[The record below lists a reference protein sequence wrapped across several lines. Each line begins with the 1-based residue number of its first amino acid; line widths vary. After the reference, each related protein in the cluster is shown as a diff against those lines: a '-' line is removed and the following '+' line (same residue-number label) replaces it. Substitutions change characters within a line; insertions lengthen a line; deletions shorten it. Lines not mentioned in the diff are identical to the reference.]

1 MGRKDSQRF
10 SIRKYSFGAAS
21 VLLGTTILAMGA
33 TGVHADEVSTS
44 ATTDTPLSASV
55 LTDSTADPATTVD
68 HSEKQVVYV
77 KEEGN
82 TTVTTSVVTTDSL
95 EDAKASAV
103 KEGVEVEETAPQTHT
118 SLEGAIANNQAQS
131 KEINTVVYD
140 YQKAKEDHKKDVA
153 EYEKAKAEYDAKV
166 AEKAVADKANAA
178 SKAQYDTDQAAYEK
192 GLAKYQADK
201 KPMTQHWMSIILKN

>member
-44 ATTDTPLSASV
+44 AATDTPLSASV
-55 LTDSTADPATTVD
+55 LTDTAADPATTVD
-68 HSEKQVVYV
+68 HSEKQVVSV

-95 EDAKASAV
+95 EDAKTSAV

-118 SLEGAIANNQAQS
+118 SLEGAIADNQAQS
-131 KEINTVVYD
+131 KEINTVVSD
-140 YQKAKEDHKKDVA
+140 YQKAKENHKKGMI
-153 EYEKAKAEYDAKV
+153 KLRLSTMLKWPK
-166 AEKAVADKANAA
+166 KQQLIKQTLLLKH
-178 SKAQYDTDQAAYEK
+178 SMILIKLLMKK
-192 GLAKYQADK
+192 G
-201 KPMTQHWMSIILKN
+201 

>member
-10 SIRKYSFGAAS
+10 SIRKYSFGVAS

-44 ATTDTPLSASV
+44 AATDTPLSASV
-55 LTDSTADPATTVD
+55 LTDTAANPATTVD
-68 HSEKQVVYV
+68 YSEKQVVSV

-95 EDAKASAV
+95 EDAKTSAV

-118 SLEGAIANNQAQS
+118 SLEVLLLTIKLNQ
-131 KEINTVVYD
+131 KRLTRLFRIIRK
-140 YQKAKEDHKKDVA
+140 QKKTTKK
-153 EYEKAKAEYDAKV
+153 
-166 AEKAVADKANAA
+166 
-178 SKAQYDTDQAAYEK
+178 
-192 GLAKYQADK
+192 
-201 KPMTQHWMSIILKN
+201 M

>member
-44 ATTDTPLSASV
+44 AATDTPLSASV
-55 LTDSTADPATTVD
+55 LTDSAVDPATTVD
-68 HSEKQVVYV
+68 HSEKQVVSV

-95 EDAKASAV
+95 EEAKVSAV

-166 AEKAVADKANAA
+166 AEKAAADKANAA
-178 SKAQYDTDQAAYEK
+178 SKAQYDTDQAVYEK

-201 KPMTQHWMSIILKN
+201 KAYDAALEEYNTQN